1 MTREVTPPQIS
12 VQELD
17 ERRKRG
23 EAIRLIDCREPW
35 ENELVRLDESIL
47 IPMNDTPGRID
58 ELRAMEGQ
66 LVVYCHHGVRSLHV
80 VQWLRAQGLDDVLSL
95 AGGIDAWSLEVD
107 PGLPRY

>member
-1 MTREVTPPQIS
+1 MASAQIS

-35 ENELVRLDESIL
+35 EHEHVSLEDSTL
-47 IPMNDTPGRID
+47 IPMNDTPGRIE
-58 ELRAMEGQ
+58 ELRGMAGQ
-66 LVVYCHHGVRSLHV
+66 LVVYCHHGVRSLRV
-80 VQWLRAQGLDDVLSL
+80 VQWLRAQGLEDVVSL

-107 PGLPRY
+107 PDLPRY